1 MLRRSCL
8 TLFSHAVFP
17 VFVSTVSPQKYSEE
31 LLHILY
37 LLFLVLTS
45 FPMSSS
51 CPPVLLSLSLQ
62 ILCFTNT
69 SQSSQD
75 VTVLFNL
82 LVFFGFIIWL
92 KACSPLHK
100 PNCVFSL
107 IDGKLNVDS
116 DARCRSLTA
125 CFQLLENML
134 GSEQISFINTR
145 DLVQTYRLMKGLP
158 AGQALGRGQAQ
169 SRPPFSFF
177 SSQAVSCPLFM
188 WALSGCGESSFSI
201 CLLSLQPVFTEL
213 QSQHSAEML
222 LPWSLSFLGGKPSV
236 FEASKTVYIRFILV
250 SENV

>member
-1 MLRRSCL
+1 
-8 TLFSHAVFP
+8 
-17 VFVSTVSPQKYSEE
+17 
-31 LLHILY
+31 
-37 LLFLVLTS
+37 
-45 FPMSSS
+45 MSSS

-82 LVFFGFIIWL
+82 LVFFGFGFIIWL
-92 KACSPLHK
+92 QTCSPVRK

-145 DLVQTYRLMKGLP
+145 DLVQTYRMMKGLP

-177 SSQAVSCPLFM
+177 FPHRRFHVLCLCELCPAVVRAVSASVFCLCSLF
-188 WALSGCGESSFSI
+188 
-201 CLLSLQPVFTEL
+201 LLSCNRSTAQKCCSHEVFHFWGVN
-213 QSQHSAEML
+213 QV
-222 LPWSLSFLGGKPSV
+222 FLKPLKQ
-236 FEASKTVYIRFILV
+236 FYIRFILV

>member
-1 MLRRSCL
+1 
-8 TLFSHAVFP
+8 
-17 VFVSTVSPQKYSEE
+17 
-31 LLHILY
+31 
-37 LLFLVLTS
+37 
-45 FPMSSS
+45 MSSS

-69 SQSSQD
+69 SQTSQD

-82 LVFFGFIIWL
+82 LVFFGFGFIIWL
-92 KACSPLHK
+92 QTCSPVRK

-145 DLVQTYRLMKGLP
+145 DLVQTYRMMKGLP

-177 SSQAVSCPLFM
+177 FFLTGGFMSSVYVSSVRLWWEQFQHLSSVSAACFY
-188 WALSGCGESSFSI
+188 WAAIAAQRRNAAPMKSFI
-201 CLLSLQPVFTEL
+201 F
-213 QSQHSAEML
+213 
-222 LPWSLSFLGGKPSV
+222 GG
-236 FEASKTVYIRFILV
+236 
-250 SENV
+250 

>member
-1 MLRRSCL
+1 MSRRSCL

-107 IDGKLNVDS
+107 IDGKLNVDR

-145 DLVQTYRLMKGLP
+145 DLVQTYRMMKGLP

-177 SSQAVSCPLFM
+177 FFTGGFMSSVYVSSVRLWWEQFQHLSSVSAACFY
-188 WALSGCGESSFSI
+188 WAAIAAQRRNAAPMKSFI
-201 CLLSLQPVFTEL
+201 F
-213 QSQHSAEML
+213 
-222 LPWSLSFLGGKPSV
+222 GG
-236 FEASKTVYIRFILV
+236 
-250 SENV
+250 

>member
-1 MLRRSCL
+1 MSRRSCL
-8 TLFSHAVFP
+8 TLFSHAVFL
-17 VFVSTVSPQKYSEE
+17 VFVSTVSPQKYSKE
-31 LLHILY
+31 LFHILY

-82 LVFFGFIIWL
+82 LVFFGFGFIIWL
-92 KACSPLHK
+92 QTCSPVHK

-145 DLVQTYRLMKGLP
+145 DLVQTYRLMKELP

-177 SSQAVSCPLFM
+177 FTGGFMSSVYVSSVRLWWEQHLSAVSAACFY
-188 WALSGCGESSFSI
+188 WAAIAAQCRNAAPMKSFI
-201 CLLSLQPVFTEL
+201 F
-213 QSQHSAEML
+213 
-222 LPWSLSFLGGKPSV
+222 GG
-236 FEASKTVYIRFILV
+236 
-250 SENV
+250 

>member
-1 MLRRSCL
+1 
-8 TLFSHAVFP
+8 
-17 VFVSTVSPQKYSEE
+17 
-31 LLHILY
+31 
-37 LLFLVLTS
+37 
-45 FPMSSS
+45 MSSS

-82 LVFFGFIIWL
+82 LVFFGFGFIIWL
-92 KACSPLHK
+92 QTCSPVRK

-145 DLVQTYRLMKGLP
+145 DLVQTYRMMKGLP
-158 AGQALGRGQAQ
+158 AGQAQDRHSHGLRLV
-169 SRPPFSFF
+169 FF
-177 SSQAVSCPLFM
+177 SLTGGFMSSVYVSSVRLWWEQFQHLSSVSAACFY
-188 WALSGCGESSFSI
+188 WAAIAAQLRNAAPMKSFI
-201 CLLSLQPVFTEL
+201 F
-213 QSQHSAEML
+213 
-222 LPWSLSFLGGKPSV
+222 GG
-236 FEASKTVYIRFILV
+236 
-250 SENV
+250 

>member
-1 MLRRSCL
+1 MSRRSCL

-82 LVFFGFIIWL
+82 LVFFGFII
-92 KACSPLHK
+92 
-100 PNCVFSL
+100 
-107 IDGKLNVDS
+107 
-116 DARCRSLTA
+116 
-125 CFQLLENML
+125 
-134 GSEQISFINTR
+134 
-145 DLVQTYRLMKGLP
+145 
-158 AGQALGRGQAQ
+158 
-169 SRPPFSFF
+169 
-177 SSQAVSCPLFM
+177 
-188 WALSGCGESSFSI
+188 
-201 CLLSLQPVFTEL
+201 
-213 QSQHSAEML
+213 
-222 LPWSLSFLGGKPSV
+222 
-236 FEASKTVYIRFILV
+236 
-250 SENV
+250 